1 MSSDPKREVLRHLLA
16 TVVFR
21 GRIAI
26 AEAPSDFADFRASD
40 SSRSSVEILA
50 HLGDLLQGSYYLLR
64 GEYVELVSAPRT
76 WDQEIERFFA
86 AAKELDEFIATDLPL
101 AYAVEK
107 FVQGP
112 IGDALTHV
120 GQIVLL
126 RRMAGAPISPVP
138 YFEAE
143 IVPGEF

>member
-1 MSSDPKREVLRHLLA
+1 MSSDTKRELLRHMLA

-26 AEAPSDFADFRASD
+26 ADAPADFADFRAD
-40 SSRSSVEILA
+40 ETSRSPVEILA
-50 HLGDLLQGSYYLLR
+50 HIGDLLQGSYYLLR
-64 GEYVELVSAPRT
+64 GEYVELASNPRV
-76 WDQEIERFFA
+76 WSHEADRFFSV
-86 AAKELDEFIATDLPL
+86 AKELDAFLAKDEPL
-101 AYAVEK
+101 AYPVEK

-126 RRMAGAPISPVP
+126 RRLAGSPVRQEP

-143 IVPGEF
+143 IIPGVF